1 MADDEPRPQPG
12 GPEHVMDF
20 APLHLDHPPASKKTV
35 WIADLDVHVFGLDE
49 IRGSDLPIGVVTIAH
64 GWANKASQMDG
75 MATGVLGEI
84 RRLDREAGGTRRRD
98 VLVVTMDQRNH
109 GERRRHRKGNLPFPK
124 NPHRLVDMAVNITSG
139 MADQTFIYDFLPIY
153 LFPHGERV
161 IEEWMPCGLSLGG
174 HQTWRLLKSDPRI
187 RLGAPIISIPPELF
201 GTGFLFKYGEAA
213 GAVPAAYGPA
223 LDRFYLLPEGG
234 YEGKKIFCLYG
245 ELDMVIPVEIGL
257 AQLAKNKAN
266 AESKPGGLVESY
278 IQKNRGHVITP
289 EMVVLLSA
297 FFHRHGFARQA

>member
-1 MADDEPRPQPG
+1 MSEQEPRPQPG

-20 APLHLDHPPASKKTV
+20 APLHLDHPTASKTTI

-64 GWANKASQMDG
+64 GWANKASQLDG
-75 MATGVLGEI
+75 MATGLLGEI
-84 RRLDREAGGTRRRD
+84 RRLDAEAGHTRRRD

-139 MADQTFIYDFLPIY
+139 MADQAFMYDFLPVY
-153 LFPHGERV
+153 LFPNGERV
-161 IEEWMPCGLSLGG
+161 VEEWMPCGLSLGG
-174 HQTWRLLKSDPRI
+174 HQTWRLLKTDLRI
-187 RLGAPIISIPPELF
+187 RLGAPIISIPPEVF
-201 GTGFLFKYGEAA
+201 GSEFLFRVADQP
-213 GAVPAAYGPA
+213 GAVKAAYGPS
-223 LDRFYLLPEGG
+223 LDKFYHLPEGG

-245 ELDMVIPVEIGL
+245 ELDMVIPVPIGL
-257 AQLAKNKAN
+257 EQLAKNKAN
-266 AESKPGGLVESY
+266 AESKPGGLLEYY

-289 EMVVLLSA
+289 EMTVLLA
-297 FFHRHGFARQA
+297 QWFYRHGFARQ